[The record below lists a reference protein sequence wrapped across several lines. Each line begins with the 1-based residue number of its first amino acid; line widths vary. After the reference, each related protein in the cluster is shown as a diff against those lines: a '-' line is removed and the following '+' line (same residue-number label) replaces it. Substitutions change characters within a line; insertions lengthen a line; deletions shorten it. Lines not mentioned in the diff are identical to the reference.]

1 VILGIGRHEVGKV
14 PSPVR
19 ALDRG
24 RLTAMAGGR
33 VGTRGYS
40 RVNMN
45 SAPGPDG
52 FSQVVVGAVV

>member
-1 VILGIGRHEVGKV
+1 
-14 PSPVR
+14 
-19 ALDRG
+19 
-24 RLTAMAGGR
+24 MAGGR